1 MPVRIMMT
9 SCQSSTDVV
18 AIHGVDKQLF
28 TQFRS
33 YDIAPTV
40 MDAFRKDAA
49 GALVGKKMARRYG
62 WKVGEKVSLTELKGI
77 SFNVTGILEQ
87 RGSAD
92 DYLIYTGRRFLQEAD
107 MQQGVSHYVLVKAEP
122 GVEPSEVCRAIDALP
137 LTVQT
142 LSQPEEALVTTIL
155 DQLADLVRLSRGV
168 IVVIIGVVLI
178 AVGNAI
184 SMTVMDRSQEF
195 GVMRTLGFP
204 RSAIA
209 GVVIGEGLLQ
219 GVIGAVAGCLL
230 VQVLVWGHLV
240 QAISTCALTVEFYLG
255 FPQWLMTIA
264 AVAAAAAL
272 GSILPAWRASQLN
285 IVDSLRSRE

>member
-1 MPVRIMMT
+1 MMT

-18 AIHGVDKQLF
+18 AIHGVDKKLF
-28 TQFRS
+28 TRFRA
-33 YDIAPTV
+33 YDIEPAV
-40 MDAFRKDAA
+40 MDAFREDAA
-49 GALVGKKMARRYG
+49 GALVGEKMARRYG
-62 WKVGEKVSLTELKGI
+62 WKPGQKVTLTELKGI
-77 SFNVTGILEQ
+77 SFNVIGILDQ

-107 MQQGVSHYVLVKAEP
+107 AEQGVSHYVLVKAEP
-122 GVEPSEVCRAIDALP
+122 GAEPTDICRAIDALP

-168 IVVIIGVVLI
+168 IAVIIGVVLI

-195 GVMRTLGFP
+195 GVMRTIGFP

-209 GVVIGEGLLQ
+209 GVVVGEGLLQ
-219 GVIGAVAGCLL
+219 GVIGAMVGCLA
-230 VQVLVWGHLV
+230 VQILVWGHLV
-240 QAISTCALTVEFYLG
+240 QAISTCALTVEFFLG
-255 FPQWLMTIA
+255 ITQWIMTIA
-264 AVAAAAAL
+264 VVAAAAAL
-272 GSILPAWRASQLN
+272 GSIVPAWRASQLN
-285 IVDSLRSRE
+285 IVESLRSRE